1 MKKNVMLFIGDI
13 IDSVKNIEKFTNNID
28 QIKFEKELII
38 QDAVIR
44 RLEII
49 GETVK
54 NIPQDF
60 RDKFPEIEWRKIAGL
75 RDVLIHGYFGVDTEK
90 IWVVVKKD
98 IPVLKQQ
105 ILKVK
110 KLAAENWKIYW
121 KNCSITPRKKNLPGL
136 NSNLSNGLSNGV
148 VPDNIELNSVYKDI
162 YN

>member
-49 GETVK
+49 GEAVK

-75 RDVLIHGYFGVDTEK
+75 RDVLIHEYFGVDTEK

-110 KLAAENWKIYW
+110 KLAAEN
-121 KNCSITPRKKNLPGL
+121 
-136 NSNLSNGLSNGV
+136 
-148 VPDNIELNSVYKDI
+148 
-162 YN
+162 